1 MISRKRRLDALELQK
16 EITDTLFK
24 HDAGI
29 FVLNVQNDDTI
40 LDNDDVQK
48 FLDDTIKDLQR
59 LKEKANDLLVY
70 FSSIRQSIF

>member
-40 LDNDDVQK
+40 LDNADVQK

-59 LKEKANDLLVY
+59 LKKKANDVLV
-70 FSSIRQSIF
+70 